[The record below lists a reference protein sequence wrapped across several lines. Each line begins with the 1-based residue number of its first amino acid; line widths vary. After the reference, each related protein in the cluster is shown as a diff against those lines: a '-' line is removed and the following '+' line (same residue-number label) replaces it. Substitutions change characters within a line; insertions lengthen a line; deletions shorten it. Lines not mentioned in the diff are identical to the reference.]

1 MVQVTHSK
9 MLFRHFPPMDK
20 VRLPKFELII
30 FSDIASTLNDTTGQS
45 NNSERCVHITRSSII
60 IKKETGQLY

>member
-9 MLFRHFPPMDK
+9 LLFRHFPPIDK
-20 VRLPKFELII
+20 VRFPRFELII

-45 NNSERCVHITRSSII
+45 NNSERCVHITRSII